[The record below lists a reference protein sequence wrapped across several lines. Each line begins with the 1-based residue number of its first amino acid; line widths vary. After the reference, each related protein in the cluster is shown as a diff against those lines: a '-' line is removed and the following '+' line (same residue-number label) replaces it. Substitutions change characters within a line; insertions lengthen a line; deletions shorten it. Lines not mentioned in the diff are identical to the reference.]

1 MEKDL
6 GILRALASS
15 FVSSFA
21 RQERPCVF
29 IKPIL
34 ELSQS
39 CFLMPSS
46 DVELSRTEST
56 WIVCWHSVLDNQD
69 RALSL
74 PYGMVVAMNN
84 EFGLGIDVT

>member
-1 MEKDL
+1 
-6 GILRALASS
+6 
-15 FVSSFA
+15 
-21 RQERPCVF
+21 
-29 IKPIL
+29 
-34 ELSQS
+34 
-39 CFLMPSS
+39 MPSS